1 MDISNLKKS
10 TDKVE
15 GGEWVWDIP
24 QMGELRL
31 RVRGLGS
38 ELYKQVFSRKQRAVV
53 KADRERDGSIKDD
66 VLHRIRGEA
75 LHETILLEWDGLT
88 ADGKPYA
95 FDKDVALAWLTDP
108 EYEDFQFAVLYAAG
122 VVGKE
127 RGDRTEALSKNS
139 LASSDGK

>member
-1 MDISNLKKS
+1 MDIANLKKS

-15 GGEWVWDIP
+15 GGAWVMDIP

-38 ELYKQVFSRKQRAVV
+38 EVYKALFARKQRAVP
-53 KADRERDGSIKDD
+53 KDQRERDGSIKDD

-88 ADGKPYA
+88 AGGKPYP
-95 FDKDVALAWLTDP
+95 FDKEVALTWLTDQTF
-108 EYEDFQFAVLYAAG
+108 EDFHYAVLYAAG
-122 VVGKE
+122 VVGKD
-127 RGDRTEALSKNS
+127 RGEKVDNLSKN
-139 LASSDGK
+139 

>member
-10 TDKVE
+10 IDKVE
-15 GGEWVWDIP
+15 GGEWVQDIP

-38 ELYKQVFSRKQRAVV
+38 EVYKQVFSRKQRAVV
-53 KADRERDGSIKDD
+53 KTDRERDGSIKED

-75 LHETILLEWDGLT
+75 LHEAILLEWDGLT
-88 ADGKPYA
+88 ADGKPYP
-95 FDKDVALAWLTDP
+95 FDGDVALAWLIDP
-108 EYEDFQFAVLYAAG
+108 AFEDFQFATIYAAG

-127 RGDRTEALSKNS
+127 RADRTEDLSKNS
-139 LASSDGK
+139 PASSAGK

>member
-15 GGEWVWDIP
+15 AGEWVSDIP

-38 ELYKQVFSRKQRAVV
+38 ETYKQVFSRKQRAVV
-53 KADRERDGSIKDD
+53 KADRERDGSIKEE

-88 ADGKPYA
+88 ADGKCYA
-95 FDKDVALAWLTDP
+95 FDKDVALTWLTDP
-108 EYEDFQFAVLYAAG
+108 EFEDFHFATLYAAG

-127 RGDRTEALSKNS
+127 RSDRTEKLAKN
-139 LASSDGK
+139 

>member
-24 QMGELRL
+24 QMGELKL

-38 ELYKQVFSRKQRAVV
+38 EVYKQLFARKQRAVV
-53 KADRERDGSIKDD
+53 KADRERDGSIKEE
-66 VLHRIRGEA
+66 VLFRIRGEA
-75 LHETILLEWDGLT
+75 LHETILLEWDGLSEG
-88 ADGKPYA
+88 GKPYP
-95 FDKDVALAWLTDP
+95 FDKDVALTWLTSP
-108 EYEDFQFAVLYAAG
+108 EYEDFHFATLYAAG

-127 RGDRTEALSKNS
+127 RAERTADLAKNS
-139 LASSDGK
+139 RSSSDGK